1 MWSVQKNKV
10 LEIEGKKVKRQ
21 VVDGES
27 VYMLYNRLR
36 KKYSLL
42 FTVTKTGL
50 DITLYERES
59 RQLFREN

>member
-1 MWSVQKNKV
+1 
-10 LEIEGKKVKRQ
+10 VKRQ

-27 VYMLYNRLR
+27 VNMLYNRLR

-42 FTVTKTGL
+42 FNSYQTDL

>member
-1 MWSVQKNKV
+1 M
-10 LEIEGKKVKRQ
+10 LEIEGERVKRQ
-21 VVDGES
+21 VVDGEG

-36 KKYSLL
+36 QKIQFAFVS
-42 FTVTKTGL
+42 VTNTDL

>member
-1 MWSVQKNKV
+1 
-10 LEIEGKKVKRQ
+10 VKRQ

-36 KKYSLL
+36 RGKIQLYHFVS
-42 FTVTKTGL
+42 VTKTDL